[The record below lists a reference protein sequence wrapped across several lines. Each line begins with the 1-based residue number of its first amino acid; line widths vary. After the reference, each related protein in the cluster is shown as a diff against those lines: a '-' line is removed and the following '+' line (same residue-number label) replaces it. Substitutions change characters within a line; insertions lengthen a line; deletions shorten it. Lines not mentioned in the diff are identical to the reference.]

1 MDESKKSN
9 RENTSLTKNCE
20 MKDKLLNSSNRI
32 FKSLPYFVSG
42 EVVTGFGR
50 GSKQL
55 GIPTG
60 MVE

>member
-1 MDESKKSN
+1 MDESKKIN
-9 RENTSLTKNCE
+9 GEKTSLVKNCE
-20 MKDKLLNSSNRI
+20 MKDQLLLSNRI

-60 MVE
+60 MVV